1 MRHVINCTKG
11 FQTSFNESDHR
22 FSLYQLKTKG
32 QSISSM
38 KSFEPVHVFECH
50 SYEISL
56 HETWT
61 FIWGIQPLSFD
72 RSLRN
77 FCFGDEKFILIYLI
91 FVFPFCLWQCVH
103 RRQRRWQRHR
113 RRWPRQWRQRRRLKQ
128 WQQRRQRQRDG
139 LECVRL
145 KIVNDKNKHLS
156 LWNKRRLQ

>member
-1 MRHVINCTKG
+1 MDSAEKKCRAPSGIRTHDFPVLRQVINCTRG
-11 FQTSFNESDHR
+11 FQTSFNESDHS
-22 FSLYQLKTKG
+22 FNLFQLKTKG

-91 FVFPFCLWQCVH
+91 FVFPFCLRQCVQRQQRR
-103 RRQRRWQRHR
+103 RRQRVWL
-113 RRWPRQWRQRRRLKQ
+113 WRPQLQQRRLKQ
-128 WQQRRQRQRDG
+128 
-139 LECVRL
+139 
-145 KIVNDKNKHLS
+145 
-156 LWNKRRLQ
+156 